1 MSFRGRSEFG
11 EGFSRLPDH
20 HHIAEARDFVAVL
33 VEDGEHRSF
42 DLRLLLE
49 GCLVGFV
56 AEKDIADLDAV
67 TNLFLELGDD
77 AALHGLALFGHYYDL
92 CHYVLLV

>member
-1 MSFRGRSEFG
+1 MSFRGRGKFFKTFAG
-11 EGFSRLPDH
+11 LADDH
-20 HHIAEARDFVAVL
+20 YILKHRDFVAVL
-33 VEDGEHRSF
+33 VEDGKHRSF

-49 GCLVGFV
+49 GRLVGFV

-77 AALHGLALFGHYYDL
+77 AALHGLALLGHYYDL